1 MVATYDVIV
10 LGVGGFGS
18 AALDHLARRG
28 VRVFGIDR
36 FDVAHDR
43 GSSHGET
50 RIIRK
55 AYFEHPDYVPLL
67 LRAYDLWHELQD
79 DAGRE
84 LYDLCGLML
93 AGPPDGEAIAGAK
106 LAARMHRLA
115 LEELEL
121 AAARARFP
129 GFRFPDEF
137 GVVFEADGGYLRVE
151 ECVRAHVERAMSNG
165 AVVRTGETVLG
176 WSSNG
181 RTVEVQTDRE
191 RYQAARLVV
200 TAGAWARELLA
211 NLAIPLEVVRK
222 PQFWYEVETT
232 DYSAAAGKPAYFF
245 DAPTGQF
252 YGFPSLDGRTVKV
265 AEHSG
270 GKAVADPLRVDR
282 DLHESDVCQL
292 HDFLTRFMPGVQP
305 TPVRHSVC
313 MYTLTPD
320 RHFIIDVHPSYENV
334 AIGAGFS
341 GHGFKFTPILG
352 AALGDLA
359 LDGRTELPI
368 GFLSLDRK
376 ALNNATT
383 SSNRP

>member
-1 MVATYDVIV
+1 MPEIYDVIV

-28 VRVFGIDR
+28 VRALGIER

-106 LAARMHRLA
+106 LAARTHRLA

-129 GFRFPDEF
+129 GFRFPDDF
-137 GVVFEADGGYLRVE
+137 GVVFEADAGYLRVE

-165 AVVRTGETVLG
+165 AVVKTGESVLG
-176 WSSNG
+176 WSSDG

-211 NLAIPLEVVRK
+211 GLAIPLEVVRK
-222 PQFWYEVETT
+222 PQFWFEVETA
-232 DYSAAAGKPAYFF
+232 DYRAAAGKPAYFF
-245 DAPTGQF
+245 DTPTGQF

-270 GKAVADPLRVDR
+270 GNAVADPLKVDR
-282 DLHESDVCQL
+282 VLHESDVRQL
-292 HDFLTRFMPGVQP
+292 HDFLTRFMPGVKP

-320 RHFIIDVHPSYENV
+320 RHFIIDVHPAYENV

-341 GHGFKFTPILG
+341 GHGFKFTPVLG

-368 GFLSLDRK
+368 GFLALDRP
-376 ALNNATT
+376 ALK
-383 SSNRP
+383 SSKISLS